1 LWRRA
6 GAEAG
11 AGADVGGAGERSGA
25 TGRAATMEGEPERN
39 GEEAGG
45 IERER
50 EREGEREGEDGRE
63 RGRGRGRERGR
74 EREGDRERE
83 RERERDGERGLE
95 RMRVSE
101 TEKRVHTARQLMG
114 RRGHKS
120 TEARAPRS
128 AGASSGSASDLRRS
142 AAGVLRRASCGGEAE
157 GGPCTSAA
165 AQNPG
170 MQIYS
175 MARAAQRPYNGR
187 LRQQANLARASS
199 GIQAR
204 VAFALGRALCKN
216 LGPPSTFEITF
227 GL

>member
-25 TGRAATMEGEPERN
+25 TGRAATREGERERN

-45 IERER
+45 TERER

-63 RGRGRGRERGR
+63 RGRGRGRER
-74 EREGDRERE
+74 EREGEGDGERE
-83 RERERDGERGLE
+83 RERERERGLE

-187 LRQQANLARASS
+187 LRQQPNLARASS